1 MLYEDRVDVATPEG
15 VTLQFTLAGV
25 GSRFAA
31 ALIDSAIQFATFLAM
46 TLLATV
52 VPASGPVR
60 AAIVIA
66 GFLVFLAYDILFE
79 TLASGRTPGKRW
91 SGLRVVTTDGAPVTF
106 RTSAI
111 RNVLRLV
118 DILPGSYLVGIIAV
132 LASSKNQRLG
142 DMAAG
147 TLVVRER
154 KAALESPGPAAPWSV
169 TPSRAPSPGIDTWD
183 VSGVTAE
190 EVAAVRQFM
199 ARRDSLEDQ
208 ARSRIAREL
217 ASALWPKVVGPN
229 EPMSAEAFLSDLLAA
244 KASRSF

>member
-31 ALIDSAIQFATFLAM
+31 ALIDSLIQFAVFLAI
-46 TLLATV
+46 TLLAV
-52 VPASGPVR
+52 VLPTNGPVR

-106 RTSAI
+106 RTSSI

-118 DILPGSYLVGIIAV
+118 DILPGSYLIGIVAV

-154 KAALESPGPAAPWSV
+154 KAAPDGGGSVPSWTV
-169 TPSRAPSPGIDTWD
+169 TPPRAASPDVDTWD
-183 VSGVTAE
+183 VSTVTAE

-199 ARRDSLEDQ
+199 ARRDSLEDE

-217 ASALWPKVVGPN
+217 ASKLWPKVVGPH
-229 EPMSAEAFLSDLLAA
+229 EPMSAEAFLADLLAA
-244 KASRSF
+244 KAARSS